1 MKIKKYLIV
10 IFTSLLILVLAACG
24 DDRFPRTFT
33 VSFVA
38 GDGAMAI
45 ASQTVK
51 EGYLISGVST
61 PTNEKEAIF
70 NGWFL
75 DSEFKEAFDIDTYR
89 VFDNITLYASWTYPS
104 ATPQEIKLASDPFT
118 KSITWIQKGVNEN
131 DPDIV
136 IRAKKGYTTKK
147 YEYNANYDKDLMVGS
162 QISYQGYSY
171 ELVTGTLK
179 KSGDYQMTF
188 TFDNPE
194 NYYYSIE
201 ISSASSKFDAQ
212 IVNDIHFKGD
222 GTQTNPYLVYN
233 EIDLKY
239 LTTHSF
245 DKNTYAKLMSDITI
259 SSVYSEKI
267 GTTFD
272 GHLTGTKSNEYIKSA
287 DCYVVTLKN
296 NSGLFMTLGENA
308 VVESIA
314 FRGSISG
321 ANPSM
326 GVLANYNYGKITK
339 VDSQAVNVKNQNG
352 KTNDITTISKGGAGG
367 IVGTNYGDISDC
379 TISSARD
386 NVIQG
391 HIAIGGV
398 AGVNYGLIHDM
409 RVDAI
414 IGAYNGNEISQ
425 TVENSFSGCVAGVNY
440 GTISKIDVYN
450 GKINT
455 RRIDGGKPGEG
466 SNNVGG
472 VVGYNA
478 KGGVVT
484 DCVFDGMRIVGD
496 TNVGGIVGFNDGLIK
511 NCYTGRRLRS
521 PSNTTIAD
529 RRFISPVIGSY
540 YVGGIAGKCG
550 ENSVITNVFSTAN
563 VWSYGMQGYT
573 VAERADNAIGVRTNQ
588 MPRSSSNYLG
598 LKFGTVYSNDLAA
611 PKGENVLV
619 INNEFIVNQTTSW
632 GLGFQMNS
640 NGILVANMYK
650 VGEYLDILG
659 EGFGFRDSSAHGI
672 RLLWEASVKPKSE
685 LDIPEV

>member
-1 MKIKKYLIV
+1 MRKLFVIV
-10 IFTSLLILVLAACG
+10 FAVLLVLVLSSCG
-24 DDRFPRTFT
+24 DKRYPR
-33 VSFVA
+33 SFSVHFVT
-38 GDGAMAI
+38 GEGVEAI
-45 ASQTVK
+45 SDQIVK
-51 EGYLISGVST
+51 EGYLIQGVST
-61 PTNEKEAIF
+61 PTNSKEAIF

-75 DSEFKEAFDIDTYR
+75 DEAFKEAFDIETYR

-104 ATPQEIKLASDPFT
+104 ITPQEIKLASDPFT
-118 KSITWIQKGVNEN
+118 KSITWIQKGIEAGSS
-131 DPDIV
+131 DIV

-147 YEYNANYDKDLMVGS
+147 YEYNDNYDKKLMVGS
-162 QISYQGYSY
+162 EISYVGYEY
-171 ELVTGTLK
+171 ENMTGTLTK
-179 KSGDYQMTF
+179 KGDYQMTF

-194 NYYYSIE
+194 NYYYCIE
-201 ISSASSKFDAQ
+201 ISSATSQFSPQ
-212 IVNDIHFKGD
+212 IVSDIHFKGD
-222 GTQTNPYLVYN
+222 GTATNPYLVYN
-233 EIDLKY
+233 ETDLKY

-245 DKNTYAKLMSDITI
+245 DKNTYAKLMADITI
-259 SSVYSEKI
+259 SSVYGEKI
-267 GTTFD
+267 GVTFD

-287 DCYVVTLKN
+287 DYYVVTLKN

-326 GVLANYNYGKITK
+326 GVLANYNYGTIKKI
-339 VDSQAVNVKNQNG
+339 DSQAVNVKNQNG
-352 KTNDITTISKGGAGG
+352 KTNDITTIAKGGAGG

-466 SNNVGG
+466 STNVGG

-496 TNVGGIVGFNDGLIK
+496 TNVGGIVGYNDGLVK

-521 PSNTTIAD
+521 PSNTTVAE

-540 YVGGIAGKCG
+540 YVGGIVGKCG
-550 ENSVITNVFSTAN
+550 ENSVVTNVFSTAN

-588 MPRSSSNYLG
+588 MPRTSSNYLG
-598 LKFGTVYSNDLAA
+598 LKFGVPYSNDLIG

-640 NGILVANMYK
+640 DGVLVANMYK

-659 EGFGFRDSSAHGI
+659 DGFGFRDSSAHGI
-672 RLLWEASVKPKSE
+672 RLIWESSVKPRSE
-685 LDIPEV
+685 LNIPEA